1 MGKNVHV
8 VTNEIFILEGIITV
22 VIAAIAA
29 FFLVDFPDKAKFL
42 KPDEKQHV
50 LNRLNIERGDGETH
64 NLTWKTFRLH
74 MSDWNIWFIALIY
87 LCNVGP
93 IYSLAYFIPSILGVR
108 SLKYRLTLG
117 TWVQLVAIHYSGC
130 SSVHCGAGI
139 TFRRSLS
146 SR

>member
-1 MGKNVHV
+1 MGKTLYV

-74 MSDWNIWFIALIY
+74 MSDWTIWFIALVY

-108 SLKYRLTLG
+108 PFEVRLRIG
-117 TWVQLVAIHYSGC
+117 TRIQLVAIDYSSC
-130 SSVHCGAGI
+130 SSLYCGAGI
-139 TFRRSLS
+139 TLRWRFSCR
-146 SR
+146 